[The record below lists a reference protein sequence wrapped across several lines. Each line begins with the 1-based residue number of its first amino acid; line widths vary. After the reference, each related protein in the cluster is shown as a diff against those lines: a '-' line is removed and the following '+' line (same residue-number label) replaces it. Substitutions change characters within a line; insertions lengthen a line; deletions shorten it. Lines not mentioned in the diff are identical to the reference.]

1 MIPNTFKEKSGNLM
15 LSGSWMLKK
24 VYNSMSIWTHT
35 REVAFLTT
43 KVVNDLMHLS
53 MVLEKIS
60 YVTDILK
67 VLSYIK
73 ICLKPYWLLW

>member
-15 LSGSWMLKK
+15 LNGSWMLKK

-73 ICLKPYWLLW
+73 ICLKPY

>member
-1 MIPNTFKEKSGNLM
+1 M
-15 LSGSWMLKK
+15 LNGSWILKK

-53 MVLEKIS
+53 MALEKIS

-73 ICLKPYWLLW
+73 ICLKPY

>member
-15 LSGSWMLKK
+15 LNGSWMLKK

-53 MVLEKIS
+53 MVFEKIS

-73 ICLKPYWLLW
+73 ICLKPY

>member
-1 MIPNTFKEKSGNLM
+1 M

-67 VLSYIK
+67 VLSYLK
-73 ICLKPYWLLW
+73 ICLKPY

>member
-1 MIPNTFKEKSGNLM
+1 MIPNTFKEKSGNLI
-15 LSGSWMLKK
+15 LNGSWMLKK

-43 KVVNDLMHLS
+43 KVVNGLMHLS

-60 YVTDILK
+60 YAVT
-67 VLSYIK
+67 
-73 ICLKPYWLLW
+73 